1 MGTLRR
7 DLRYAS
13 RLLVRSPGFT
23 AVVVLSIALGIGA
36 NTLIF
41 SVVHAVLLRSLPYR
55 DPDRLV
61 MVWFTS
67 PKRPDQNDGATVG
80 NYLALRDRKSVF
92 ENIGGFQYSLSENL
106 RVGSDD
112 VGVAEQ
118 ISGQRLTAALPRTLG
133 VSPLLGRWFTDA

>member
-41 SVVHAVLLRSLPYR
+41 S
-55 DPDRLV
+55 
-61 MVWFTS
+61 S
-67 PKRPDQNDGATVG
+67 PC
-80 NYLALRDRKSVF
+80 LKSK
-92 ENIGGFQYSLSENL
+92 NM
-106 RVGSDD
+106 
-112 VGVAEQ
+112 
-118 ISGQRLTAALPRTLG
+118 
-133 VSPLLGRWFTDA
+133 